1 MNLRCHSDGFEENS
15 FGNPSQKLNRELP
28 SILNVEKVG
37 IFFCFPYF
45 IDYH

>member
-15 FGNPSQKLNRELP
+15 FRNPSQKNRELP
-28 SILNVEKVG
+28 GILNVEKVG
-37 IFFCFPYF
+37 LFFCFLYF